1 MYVVAVDFA
10 IKPERLKEF
19 MPLML
24 QNARQSSS
32 TEPGCRQFDVCAD
45 PSRREAVFLY
55 EVYDDRKAYEAHLAT
70 THFKSFDTAAR
81 EMIAARSVRF
91 LERFS

>member
-24 QNARQSSS
+24 ENARQSRDI
-32 TEPGCRQFDVCAD
+32 EPGCRQFDVCAN
-45 PSRREAVFLY
+45 PGRREAVFLY
-55 EVYDDRKAYEAHLAT
+55 EIYDDRKAFETHLASA
-70 THFKSFDTAAR
+70 HFKRFDAAAR
-81 EMIAARSVRF
+81 DMIAARSVRF
-91 LERFS
+91 LERFG